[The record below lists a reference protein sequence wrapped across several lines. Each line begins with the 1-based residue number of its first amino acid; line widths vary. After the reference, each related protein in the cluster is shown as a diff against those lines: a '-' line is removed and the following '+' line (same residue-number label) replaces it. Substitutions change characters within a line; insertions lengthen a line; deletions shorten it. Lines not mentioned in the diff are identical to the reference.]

1 MWDGSVKATAGE
13 MTTVPVRAPFVR
25 RRRSK
30 SSGGE
35 GQGNLFD

>member
-1 MWDGSVKATAGE
+1 
-13 MTTVPVRAPFVR
+13 MTTAPVRAPFTR